1 MRGLE
6 GKSPE
11 KARVMVLAG
20 PLELVVLALYLASS
34 ACFLLTIRKRRELL
48 GRAALILAAAG
59 AVAHCAEIVVRGVAG
74 RYVPLTNLFEGFCFL
89 SWCIV
94 ISFLIVYAKYRNGE
108 IGSLAMPLAAL
119 TLGFAMLLPGAA
131 REPVMEWRGV
141 WIWLHAGTA
150 LVSYGGFALAFVA
163 GIMYLVQER
172 QLKSKHSG
180 TVFRWLPSLETLERI
195 DSRAIEVAFPLLTL
209 AMVFGLLWARSDLST
224 GWSWGSKETFTL
236 VTWLC
241 YAALLHVKRRYSL
254 RGRKIAYLCILGFL
268 LVLFTFVGGSLM
280 SRGPHY
286 FGRELEAETG
296 RQEKVP
302 GVRGGSR

>member
-6 GKSPE
+6 GKPRE
-11 KARVMVLAG
+11 KARVRVLAG
-20 PLELVVLALYLASS
+20 ALELVVLALYLASS
-34 ACFLLTIRKRRELL
+34 ACFLLTVKRRRELL
-48 GRAALILAAAG
+48 VRAALAAAAAG
-59 AVAHCAEIVVRGVAG
+59 AAAHCAEIAIRGATG
-74 RYVPLTNLFEGFCFL
+74 RYVPLTNLFEGLCFL
-89 SWCIV
+89 SLCIV
-94 ISFLIVYAKYRNGE
+94 ISFFIVYGKCRNGE

-131 REPVMEWRGV
+131 REPVMEWKAG

-150 LVSYGGFALAFVA
+150 LVSYGGFALAFLA

-172 QLKSKHSG
+172 QLKSKRSG

-209 AMVFGLLWARSDLST
+209 AIVFGLLWAHRDPAT

-236 VTWLC
+236 LTWLC
-241 YAALLHVKRRYSL
+241 YAALLHVKRKYSL

-268 LVLFTFVGGSLM
+268 LVLFTFVGGSLLFK
-280 SRGPHY
+280 GPHY
-286 FGRELEAETG
+286 Y
-296 RQEKVP
+296 
-302 GVRGGSR
+302 GGS